1 MSSSLIRVAIVDDD
15 PSVRKALALLL
26 TASSFVAETY
36 ESASEFLWSLRDGAP
51 HCLIVDLQM
60 PEMTGLE
67 LQHRL
72 ANDGVRIPTIA
83 ITAHDEFDAQ
93 RRCEAAGAKAFLLKP
108 IQEEVL
114 VEAIKSALR

>member
-1 MSSSLIRVAIVDDD
+1 MQGKKIALPHPSLCSKKIGLLVL
-15 PSVRKALALLL
+15 RK
-26 TASSFVAETY
+26 S
-36 ESASEFLWSLRDGAP
+36 
-51 HCLIVDLQM
+51 LQM

-67 LQHRL
+67 LQQRL

-83 ITAHDEFDAQ
+83 ITAHNEFDAQ
-93 RRCEAAGAKAFLLKP
+93 QRCEAAGAKAFLLKP